1 MLCGKGNPHFRFFA
15 WEKDSISK
23 SDEQDERTRR
33 EREKMID
40 LDKPALKEHLRR
52 RTPEGRYEISD
63 IDLVLIFAHERRR
76 ATLAV
81 CVYFA
86 KHFWSA
92 ALPSSSGGLM

>member
-23 SDEQDERTRR
+23 SDEQDEITRR

-52 RTPEGRYEISD
+52 RTSEGRYEISD
-63 IDLVLIFAHERRR
+63 IDLVLNIR
-76 ATLAV
+76 ARKEEGNTAGVRML
-81 CVYFA
+81 CTI
-86 KHFWSA
+86 
-92 ALPSSSGGLM
+92 L